1 MPQVRDGWL
10 GRLALA
16 CFAAGLIVPGAWL
29 GTLLLRTAVAAG
41 AGERRTGPM
50 VLPSMLLAPVAG
62 LAFLAA
68 AIGFGALAAHIVR
81 FRRSWSRYA
90 AVSACL
96 AVFLVALVLTC
107 AVGWAVWME
116 RSWGAHRH

>member
-1 MPQVRDGWL
+1 MSGPEGCVSMPQVRNGWL

-29 GTLLLRTAVAAG
+29 GSW
-41 AGERRTGPM
+41 P
-50 VLPSMLLAPVAG
+50 
-62 LAFLAA
+62 
-68 AIGFGALAAHIVR
+68 
-81 FRRSWSRYA
+81 RRSDSARLPLTSHDSRYA

-116 RSWGAHRH
+116 RSWGGHRH